1 MVSWCLPHSSH
12 VNPLSRED
20 GSAAGPSHY
29 RKVCSILALLMIRM
43 LFVLY
48 GFAICSPVSCCK
60 VKVNPAYPWFRK
72 LTIEDQ
78 VRILR

>member
-1 MVSWCLPHSSH
+1 
-12 VNPLSRED
+12 
-20 GSAAGPSHY
+20 
-29 RKVCSILALLMIRM
+29 MIRM